1 MENEESPDGI
11 LNNNAF
17 SKKEN
22 DEIIEASVIT
32 SVSTSGSLLTNDSFA
47 EIDGIYNSSLSK
59 FWVNFKRFYCKLCHK
74 SYILFSYDMIIIQVF
89 LYFLTTTK
97 AMEIFP

>member
-1 MENEESPDGI
+1 MENEESPNGI

-22 DEIIEASVIT
+22 DEIIETSDIT

-47 EIDGIYNSSLSK
+47 DMDGIYNSSLSK
-59 FWVNFKRFYCKLCHK
+59 LYVNFKRLYC
-74 SYILFSYDMIIIQVF
+74 Y
-89 LYFLTTTK
+89 LY
-97 AMEIFP
+97 

>member
-1 MENEESPDGI
+1 MENEESPNGI

-22 DEIIEASVIT
+22 DEIIETSDIT

-47 EIDGIYNSSLSK
+47 DMDGIYNSSLSK
-59 FWVNFKRFYCKLCHK
+59 LYVNFKRLYCYL
-74 SYILFSYDMIIIQVF
+74 YLIIIKGF
-89 LYFLTTTK
+89 LV
-97 AMEIFP
+97 